1 MIRTIDEINKKIAN
15 GEAVVLTAEEFVKMC
30 KQEGVKSA
38 LKKVDVVTTGTF
50 APMCSSGAFINFGH
64 TVPPMRMERIKLAG
78 VPVYGGIAAVDGYL
92 GATAESEEDPTF
104 GGGHVIELLIK
115 GEKVLLQ
122 AWGKGTDCYPRR
134 YYEGLVDKHSIN
146 DFYLF
151 NPRNAYQNYSAATN
165 GSERILYTYM
175 GKLLPNY
182 GNVTFSTSGELSPL
196 LKDPKLK
203 TIGVGTRIFLGGTIG
218 YVVWYGTQ
226 FRTNVKEDDNGVP
239 MVPARTLALIGDAK
253 KMNAE
258 YVKGA
263 YFKNYGV
270 TLFVGVG
277 VPIPVID
284 EEIAFYLSLSNQE
297 LKTEVRDYSKP
308 EKPLIKVVT
317 YSELFSGEVE
327 LLGKRVKTSSL
338 SSIPKARKIA
348 LTLKEWLKNGRF
360 YLTKPVEMLN
370 EERVLVTRPNED
382 FDILQ
387 SVEIDLEIERLKLS
401 LRDEC
406 VGCGACVSVCN
417 FTALKINEIGK
428 IALVRERCTRC
439 GLCGDVCPIGLLLPE
454 VEDSRFDVME
464 VENSNE
470 GPCFK

>member
-1 MIRTIDEINKKIAN
+1 MVRTIDEINEKIAN
-15 GEAVVLTAEEFVKMC
+15 GEAVVLTAEEFIKMC
-30 KQEGVKSA
+30 KEEGVKSA
-38 LKKVDVVTTGTF
+38 FKKVDVVTTGTF

-104 GGGHVIELLIK
+104 GGGHVIELLIR
-115 GEKVLLQ
+115 GEKLLLQ

-165 GSERILYTYM
+165 GSDRILYTYM

-196 LKDPKLK
+196 LKDPKLR

-218 YVVWYGTQ
+218 YVAWYGTQ
-226 FRTNVKEDDNGVP
+226 FRTNVKEDENGVP

-253 KMNAE
+253 KMSAE
-258 YVKGA
+258 YVRGA

-277 VPIPVID
+277 VPIPVLD
-284 EEIAFYLSLSNQE
+284 EEIAFYLSLSNRE
-297 LKTEVRDYSKP
+297 LKTEIRDYSRP
-308 EKPLIKVVT
+308 EKPLIRVVT

-327 LLGKRVKTSSL
+327 LFGKLVRTSPLSSL
-338 SSIPKARKIA
+338 SKAREIA
-348 LTLKEWLKNGRF
+348 NTLKEWVEKGRF

-370 EERVLVTRPNED
+370 EERALLTRPND
-382 FDILQ
+382 DLDILQ
-387 SVEIDLEIERLKLS
+387 NLEIDLEIERLKSS
-401 LRDEC
+401 LHNEC
-406 VGCGACVSVCN
+406 VGCGACISVCN
-417 FTALKINEIGK
+417 FGALRFNETGK
-428 IALVRERCTRC
+428 VTVIRNLCTGCR
-439 GLCGDVCPIGLLLPE
+439 LCEDVCPIGLPLPE
-454 VEDSRFDVME
+454 VEVLQVKRLE
-464 VENSNE
+464 VNECNE
-470 GPCFK
+470 GTCCK